1 MSNIKSILI
10 VNDYLIS
17 CKLKG
22 ENCNKSIL
30 ARKYLSYK
38 ISKQIVKKSNNRIS
52 NIFLYLL
59 GFILIK

>member
-1 MSNIKSILI
+1 MSNIESILI

-17 CKLKG
+17 CKLKR

-38 ISKQIVKKSNNRIS
+38 ISKHVRKSNNQIS
-52 NIFLYLL
+52 SIFLYLL
-59 GFILIK
+59 GLILVK

>member
-38 ISKQIVKKSNNRIS
+38 ITKKSNNRIS

-59 GFILIK
+59 GLILVK